1 MLEKDGPLLLEL
13 ATKCKEAKEY
23 GRYLALHAVS
33 LGKEVPLVAEIFC
46 VDESSIYGW
55 IQRWKDEGTL
65 SDKPKSGRPPAF
77 TNVEKKDLKRLV
89 KENDPQAHG
98 INASFWDCAELRKY
112 YLLQRKDVS
121 EDAIRTALLG
131 MGAHYVKAQIEYRE
145 ADLEKQRKFALQF
158 LKDIQGIA
166 DDIALLFQDE
176 MSAGTSPHKGY
187 GWTFDQRLIVKSKQ
201 SHKERLNVFGA
212 TNPLSG
218 RRIQL
223 ATKVAKAPSMVKF
236 LEKVANAYRNKREI
250 WVYLDNGPV
259 HRSKLVKLW
268 LLTHPKIKVRWLPP
282 YSPDLNPQE
291 LVWCHDRRKFLN
303 NHEFAD
309 GKQLAMKLSWFVRRL
324 KPDTVKSVA
333 SLIPIEALLSF
344 QV

>member
-1 MLEKDGPLLLEL
+1 MLEEDGPLLQKL
-13 ATKCKEAKEY
+13 AKECKDVKEQN
-23 GRYLALHAVS
+23 RYLALHAVS
-33 LGKEVPLVAEIFC
+33 KGYEVSSVAEIFC

-55 IQRWKDEGTL
+55 IKKWEDEGTL
-65 SDKPKSGRPPAF
+65 SDKPKSGRPPSF
-77 TNVEKKDLKRLV
+77 TGVEKKDLKHLID
-89 KENDPQAHG
+89 ENDPKAHG
-98 INASFWDCAELRKY
+98 INASFWDCKELRRY
-112 YLLQRKDVS
+112 YLLQGKSVS
-121 EDAIRTALLG
+121 EDAIRNALRG

-145 ADLEKQRKFALQF
+145 ADLEKQREFALQF
-158 LKDIQGIA
+158 LKDFQGIA

-187 GWTFDQRLIVKSKQ
+187 GWTFNQRLIVKAKQ

-223 ATKVAKAPSMVKF
+223 ATKFAKAPAMVRF
-236 LEKVANAYRNKREI
+236 LEKVANAYQNKREI
-250 WVYLDNGPV
+250 WIYLDNGPV
-259 HRSKLVKLW
+259 HKSKLVKLW
-268 LLTHPKIKVRWLPP
+268 LSLHPKVKLRWMPP

-303 NHEFAD
+303 NHEFGD
-309 GKQLAMKLSWFVRRL
+309 GKRLAMELSWFVRRL
-324 KPDTVKSVA
+324 KPDVVKSVA
-333 SLIPIEALLSF
+333 SLIPIKALLSF

>member
-1 MLEKDGPLLLEL
+1 MLEEDESLLLKRAKE
-13 ATKCKEAKEY
+13 CKETKEHD
-23 GRYLALHAVS
+23 RYLALHAISV
-33 LGKEVPLVAEIFC
+33 GKEVSLVAEIFC

-55 IQRWKDEGTL
+55 IQRWNEEKDL
-65 SDKPKSGRPPAF
+65 ADKPKSGRPPAF
-77 TNVEKKDLKRLV
+77 SENEKKDLKCLID
-89 KENDPQAHG
+89 EDNPQSQG

-112 YLLQRKDVS
+112 YLLQGRDVS
-121 EDAIRTALLG
+121 EDAIRNALLE
-131 MGAHYVKAQIEYRE
+131 MGAHYVKAQVEYRE
-145 ADLEKQRKFALQF
+145 ADLEKQREFALQF
-158 LKDIQGIA
+158 LKDFQGIA

-176 MSAGTSPHKGY
+176 MSAGTSPRKGY
-187 GWTFDQRLIVKSKQ
+187 GWTFNQRLIVKAKQ

-223 ATKVAKAPSMVKF
+223 ATKIAKAPSMIKF

-250 WVYLDNGPV
+250 WVYLDNGQV
-259 HRSKLVKLW
+259 HKSKLVKLW
-268 LLTHPKIKVRWLPP
+268 LLAHPKIKVRWLPP

-309 GKQLAMKLSWFVRRL
+309 ARQLAMKLSWFVRRL
-324 KPDTVKSVA
+324 KPEMVKSVA